1 MYNPIWQAPAHFL
14 STQMAVMT
22 SFFQLFILLGKYNF
36 AGNLDLK
43 LIFSY
48 DGAHVKKLRAAA
60 LRREKFKFKMLLL
73 A

>member
-1 MYNPIWQAPAHFL
+1 
-14 STQMAVMT
+14 MAAIT
-22 SFFQLFILLGKYNF
+22 NFFQVFILLGMYNF
-36 AGNLDLK
+36 AGNLDFLK

-48 DGAHVKKLRAAA
+48 DGAHVKKLRAAS

>member
-1 MYNPIWQAPAHFL
+1 MEISPFL

-22 SFFQLFILLGKYNF
+22 SIFQVFISLETYNF
-36 AGNLDLK
+36 TGNLDVK

-48 DGAHVKKLRAAA
+48 DGAHVKKLRAAS

>member
-1 MYNPIWQAPAHFL
+1 MYNPIGQKPVHFL
-14 STQMAVMT
+14 SIDD
-22 SFFQLFILLGKYNF
+22 QLLSSVYITWEVYNF
-36 AGNLDLK
+36 ACNLDLK

>member
-1 MYNPIWQAPAHFL
+1 MYNPIWQKPAHFL
-14 STQMAVMT
+14 SAQMAVMT
-22 SFFQLFILLGKYNF
+22 SFFQVFILLGMYNF

-48 DGAHVKKLRAAA
+48 DGAHVKKTESS
-60 LRREKFKFKMLLL
+60 REKFKFKMLLL